1 MVFGTEF
8 TLLTLKVKISNIFI
22 RFLVRIPRERRVLFQ
37 ISLKV
42 FQKGTKINDF
52 GTSGINGHNK
62 SRGMKMLFDL
72 HAHINNDT
80 FTEEE
85 REALIA
91 DIEASDL
98 SYVMDIG
105 FDLPSSE
112 RAAEDARRLPWC
124 YAAVGVHPHDAKTMD
139 EDVLLMIKEL
149 AGEEKVK
156 AIGEIGLDFYY
167 NKSEAEDQ
175 RYWFRRQIQLANEL
189 KMPIVIHSREADQ
202 ETMDI
207 LKEEGAFSDERA
219 SWFPKRPGLACEKD
233 CRVLLHCFSGSREL
247 AEQYV
252 KLGATISI
260 AGPVT
265 YKNNRKTTEVVGAIP
280 IEYLLVETDSPYL
293 TPEPF
298 RGRKNK
304 PPYVEH
310 TARRVALI
318 KGMEYEEVCRR
329 TLENAKR
336 FFGIE

>member
-1 MVFGTEF
+1 
-8 TLLTLKVKISNIFI
+8 
-22 RFLVRIPRERRVLFQ
+22 
-37 ISLKV
+37 
-42 FQKGTKINDF
+42 
-52 GTSGINGHNK
+52 
-62 SRGMKMLFDL
+62 MLFDS

-105 FDLPSSE
+105 FDLASSE
-112 RAAEDARRLPWC
+112 QAVKDAQRLPWC

-139 EDVLLMIKEL
+139 EDVLLRIKEL

-175 RYWFRRQIQLANEL
+175 RYWFHRQIQLANEL

-219 SWFPKRPGLACEKD
+219 SWFPRRPGPIGAASHEPVHQSEQETCMASPNCDATKAAGEKD
-233 CRVLLHCFSGSREL
+233 CRVLLHCFSGSRQL

-265 YKNNRKTTEVVGAIP
+265 YKNNRKTTEVVAAIP

-298 RGRKNK
+298 RGRPNK
-304 PPYVEH
+304 PPYVEY
-310 TARRVALI
+310 TARRMALI
-318 KGMEYEEVCRR
+318 KEMEYDEVCRI
-329 TLENAKR
+329 TMENAKR